1 MWSTGGRPLEW
12 FIYRYVVRSEAPGV
26 INDPNGWFEDPRDL
40 VAAIERIVYVSVES
54 TRIIEGLPREVTGG
68 VGFFPRAAAGTHRVR

>member
-1 MWSTGGRPLEW
+1 M
-12 FIYRYVVRSEAPGV
+12 
-26 INDPNGWFEDPRDL
+26 NDLNGWFEDPQDL

-68 VGFFPRAAAGTHRVR
+68 AEE